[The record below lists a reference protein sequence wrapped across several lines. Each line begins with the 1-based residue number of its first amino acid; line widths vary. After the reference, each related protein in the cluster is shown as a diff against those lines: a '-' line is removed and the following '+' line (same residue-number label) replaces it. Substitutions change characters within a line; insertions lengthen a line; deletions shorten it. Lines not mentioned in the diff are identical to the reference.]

1 MDMGKHLRPPPYTK
15 RKSRRRRGGFPKGR
29 AHQMLV
35 QCQMAHLG
43 NIHTRK
49 VIWGKQV
56 TVRNIYAYTYTH
68 VITIDEKSGYEFE
81 GERKGV
87 HGRVW
92 REERGKRT
100 EK

>member
-1 MDMGKHLRPPPYTK
+1 MRPPLYTK
-15 RKSRRRRGGFPKGR
+15 RKSRRGRGGFPKGR
-29 AHQMLV
+29 AHQMVV

-56 TVRNIYAYTYTH
+56 TVRNICAYTSTH
-68 VITIDEKSGYEFE
+68 AITIVEKSGYEFE